1 MSTGRSGSVFCRT
14 LLSRYGG
21 APATPACRTACQGA
35 VAVVTLDRPQARN
48 AIDEASVDGLER
60 HLDAID
66 ADDEVRVTVLTGAGD
81 QAFCAG
87 GDLKQRDGMTTEQWQ
102 QQHAVFEQKT
112 EAMRDCPVPII
123 AAVNGAAAGLGMSY
137 ALLADLRFV
146 EKTAKFTTAF
156 SARGLVAEHGMSW
169 ILPRLLGPAKALDIL
184 WTARRIAGE
193 EAVAMGLGDR
203 LCETGESVNDA
214 KEYIRQ
220 LAATA
225 APLSLMIMKQ
235 QVYKHVDM
243 PIGPAMDETERLMDE
258 SLVRPDFREGVRSFM
273 EKRPPNFERVKVG

>member
-1 MSTGRSGSVFCRT
+1 MYQDILYEVEE
-14 LLSRYGG
+14 
-21 APATPACRTACQGA
+21 P
-35 VAVVTLDRPQARN
+35 VAVLTMNRPANLNAFTTLMLA
-48 AIDEASVDGLER
+48 
-60 HLDAID
+60 
-66 ADDEVRVTVLTGAGD
+66 EVRHALAEAERDERVIGIVLTGAGRG
-81 QAFCAG
+81 FCAG
-87 GDLKQRDGMTTEQWQ
+87 MDMNALNTLSASGGERAEQDFL
-102 QQHAVFEQKT
+102 HLDASPGNPDMGENFANMYDHLLGLRK
-112 EAMRDCPVPII
+112 PLI

-137 ALLADLRFV
+137 ALLSDLRFV

-156 SARGLVAEHGMSW
+156 SQRGLVAEHGMSW

-184 WTARRIAGE
+184 WTARRIGGE

-225 APLSLMIMKQ
+225 APLSLMVMKQ

-243 PIGPAMDETERLMDE
+243 PIGPAMEETVRLMDE
-258 SLVRPDFREGVRSFM
+258 SLVRPDFGEGVRSFI
-273 EKRPPNFERVKVG
+273 EKRPPNFDRVKVG

>member
-1 MSTGRSGSVFCRT
+1 MYQDILYEVEE
-14 LLSRYGG
+14 
-21 APATPACRTACQGA
+21 P
-35 VAVVTLDRPQARN
+35 VAVLTMNRPANLNAFTTLMLA
-48 AIDEASVDGLER
+48 
-60 HLDAID
+60 
-66 ADDEVRVTVLTGAGD
+66 EVRHALAEAERDERVIGIVLTGAGRG
-81 QAFCAG
+81 FCAG
-87 GDLKQRDGMTTEQWQ
+87 MDMNALNTLSASGGERAEQDFS
-102 QQHAVFEQKT
+102 HLDATPGNPDMGENFANMYDHLLGLRK
-112 EAMRDCPVPII
+112 PLI

-137 ALLADLRFV
+137 ALLSDLRFV

-156 SARGLVAEHGMSW
+156 SQRGLVAEHGMSW

-184 WTARRIAGE
+184 WTARRIGGE

-225 APLSLMIMKQ
+225 APLSLMVMKQ

-243 PIGPAMDETERLMDE
+243 PIGPAMEETVRLMDE
-258 SLVRPDFREGVRSFM
+258 SLVRPDFGEGVRSFI
-273 EKRPPNFERVKVG
+273 EKRPPNFNRVKVG

>member
-1 MSTGRSGSVFCRT
+1 MYQDITYEVDE
-14 LLSRYGG
+14 
-21 APATPACRTACQGA
+21 P
-35 VAVVTLDRPQARN
+35 VAVVTMNRPANLN
-48 AIDEASVDGLER
+48 AFTRLMLA
-60 HLDAID
+60 
-66 ADDEVRVTVLTGAGD
+66 EVRHALAQAEQDERVVGVVLTGAGRG
-81 QAFCAG
+81 FCAG
-87 GDLKQRDGMTTEQWQ
+87 MDMNALNTMSASGGEREEEDDFSHLDAHPGNPDMGPNFAHIYDHLIGLRK
-102 QQHAVFEQKT
+102 
-112 EAMRDCPVPII
+112 PLI

-137 ALLADLRFV
+137 ALLSDLRFV

-156 SARGLVAEHGMSW
+156 SQRGLVAEHGMSW

-184 WTARRIAGE
+184 WSARRIGGE

-203 LCETGESVNDA
+203 LCETGESAHDA

-225 APLSLMIMKQ
+225 APMSLMIMKQ

-243 PIGPAMDETERLMDE
+243 PVGPAMEETTRLMDE

-273 EKRPPNFERVKVG
+273 EKRPPGFDRIKVS

>member
-1 MSTGRSGSVFCRT
+1 MYQDILYEVEE
-14 LLSRYGG
+14 
-21 APATPACRTACQGA
+21 P
-35 VAVVTLDRPQARN
+35 VAVLTMNRPANLN
-48 AIDEASVDGLER
+48 AFTNLMLA
-60 HLDAID
+60 
-66 ADDEVRVTVLTGAGD
+66 EVRHALAEAERDERVVGIVLTGAGRG
-81 QAFCAG
+81 FCAG
-87 GDLKQRDGMTTEQWQ
+87 MDMNALNTLSASGGERAEQDFS
-102 QQHAVFEQKT
+102 HLDASPGNPDMGENFANMYDHLLGLRK
-112 EAMRDCPVPII
+112 PLI

-137 ALLADLRFV
+137 ALLSDLRFV

-156 SARGLVAEHGMSW
+156 SQRGLVAEHGMSW

-184 WTARRIAGE
+184 WTARRIGGE
-193 EAVAMGLGDR
+193 EAVAMGLGNR

-225 APLSLMIMKQ
+225 APLSLMVMKQ

-243 PIGPAMDETERLMDE
+243 PIGPAMEETVRLVDE
-258 SLVRPDFREGVRSFM
+258 SLVRSDFREGVRSFM